1 MGTAR
6 RTGPHLE
13 PWPRRCLITRHKSHV
28 ANRLRGVHLAY
39 SQGCRQDSS
48 SDEVTISRNKGG
60 QPVAPSPELDPT
72 TAADPT
78 TAGSTAAG
86 STAAHDFSYGF
97 DHLMTLFQEVLSAR
111 AAMTVARR
119 APLGRSRLVDA
130 PRARLLLALEAYT
143 AELNARNLPVPY
155 GIRDDLR
162 IQRRIL
168 GRVADAPS

>member
-1 MGTAR
+1 
-6 RTGPHLE
+6 
-13 PWPRRCLITRHKSHV
+13 
-28 ANRLRGVHLAY
+28 
-39 SQGCRQDSS
+39 
-48 SDEVTISRNKGG
+48 
-60 QPVAPSPELDPT
+60 
-72 TAADPT
+72 
-78 TAGSTAAG
+78 
-86 STAAHDFSYGF
+86 
-97 DHLMTLFQEVLSAR
+97 MTLFQEVTSAR

-168 GRVADAPS
+168 GRVVDAPG

>member
-1 MGTAR
+1 M
-6 RTGPHLE
+6 
-13 PWPRRCLITRHKSHV
+13 
-28 ANRLRGVHLAY
+28 
-39 SQGCRQDSS
+39 
-48 SDEVTISRNKGG
+48 
-60 QPVAPSPELDPT
+60 APSRDSDRT

-78 TAGSTAAG
+78 
-86 STAAHDFSYGF
+86 AHDPAGHDPSFGF
-97 DHLMTLFQEVLSAR
+97 DHLMGLFQEVISAR

-130 PRARLLLALEAYT
+130 PRARLLLALEAYS

-168 GRVADAPS
+168 GRVSDASG

>member
-1 MGTAR
+1 MA
-6 RTGPHLE
+6 
-13 PWPRRCLITRHKSHV
+13 PRRDPDTTTES
-28 ANRLRGVHLAY
+28 
-39 SQGCRQDSS
+39 
-48 SDEVTISRNKGG
+48 E
-60 QPVAPSPELDPT
+60 PT
-72 TAADPT
+72 THADP
-78 TAGSTAAG
+78 AL
-86 STAAHDFSYGF
+86 GF
-97 DHLMTLFQEVLSAR
+97 DHLMGLFQEVTSAR

-168 GRVADAPS
+168 GRVSDTTG

>member
-1 MGTAR
+1 MAS
-6 RTGPHLE
+6 P
-13 PWPRRCLITRHKSHV
+13 TR
-28 ANRLRGVHLAY
+28 
-39 SQGCRQDSS
+39 
-48 SDEVTISRNKGG
+48 
-60 QPVAPSPELDPT
+60 LDP
-72 TAADPT
+72 
-78 TAGSTAAG
+78 S
-86 STAAHDFSYGF
+86 FGF
-97 DHLMTLFQEVLSAR
+97 DHLLELFQEVISAR

-168 GRVADAPS
+168 GRVADASG